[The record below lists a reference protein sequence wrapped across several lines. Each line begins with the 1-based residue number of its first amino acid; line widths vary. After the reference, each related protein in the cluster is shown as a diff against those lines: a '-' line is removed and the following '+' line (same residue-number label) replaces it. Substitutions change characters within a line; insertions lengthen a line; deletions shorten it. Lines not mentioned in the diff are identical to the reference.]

1 MEILDKT
8 IGAEGRQ
15 TVVGVGPHAVKTG
28 YKAYGCS
35 VRIDATQIKSWTTQL
50 GDIVIADSNENVALI
65 VNEYIPFSPPIT
77 SITLNA
83 AGDSLAL
90 WLQPVKP

>member
-1 MEILDKT
+1 MEILDKS

-15 TVVGVGPHAVKTG
+15 TVVGAGPHAVKTG

-35 VRIDATQIKSWTTQL
+35 VRIDATQIKSWTTQS
-50 GDIVIADSNENVALI
+50 GTVVINDSNENIALI
-65 VNEYIPFSPPIT
+65 ANEYIPFNPPIA

-83 AGDSLAL
+83 ATDSVSL
-90 WLQPVKP
+90 WLQPLKQ